1 MAVPNAATGREAAA
15 IRWRSIGLV
24 LSTAA
29 CIGIT
34 LGLFPSLIALN
45 VESRGFDTSWNGMLA
60 AMPAVAGILVGPFVP
75 RAIARLGPLRTF
87 LLSSALAV
95 AAACLFTL
103 FSDLASWFLI
113 RFAMGIGMGIQ
124 WVVSEMWVNR
134 LATGPRRGMILS
146 LYVIVLSAAIAL
158 GPFLLSMMG
167 TQGHLP
173 FLATA
178 ALLVVS
184 CLPLLF
190 ATSTVGTETSRARAL
205 PLLDAL
211 ARKPS
216 AMLTGLIDGFVFQTL
231 LVFIPLYFLRLGSP
245 ETTALNFLT
254 IFCLGAVI
262 LQLVVG
268 YMLDRSTPAM
278 VLIVCC
284 SLLIAGLALM
294 SEVRDTPALAWLLLL
309 LMGGAAAAIYTAG
322 LAAINDAFSAEDM
335 PSGTAAF
342 TILWY
347 VGGLSGPA
355 TAGYA
360 MDLWNPYG
368 MAAAVAAA
376 SAVLVAASAITAFSG
391 RTKATAIPRSP
402 VAPQD
407 AD

>member
-1 MAVPNAATGREAAA
+1 MARDAAATEHDAAA
-15 IRWRSIGLV
+15 IRRRSIGLV

-95 AAACLFTL
+95 IAVCLFPV
-103 FSDLASWFLI
+103 FSDLLSWFLI

-146 LYVIVLSAAIAL
+146 LYVIVLSASIAL
-158 GPFLLSMMG
+158 GPFLLGMIG
-167 TQGHLP
+167 TQGRLP

-190 ATSTVGTETSRARAL
+190 AASTVGTETSKARAL
-205 PLLDAL
+205 PLREAL
-211 ARKPS
+211 VRKPS
-216 AMLTGLIDGFVFQTL
+216 AMLTGLIDGFVFQAL
-231 LVFIPLYFLRLGSP
+231 LVFIPLYFLRLGSA
-245 ETTALNFLT
+245 ETAALNFLT

-268 YMLDRSTPAM
+268 YMLDRSRPAM
-278 VLIVCC
+278 VLMVCG
-284 SLLIAGLALM
+284 SLVIAGLALIA
-294 SEVRDTPALAWLLLL
+294 EVRDTPALAWPLLII
-309 LMGGAAAAIYTAG
+309 MGGAAAAIYTAG

-347 VGGLSGPA
+347 VGGLSGPV

-376 SAVLVAASAITAFSG
+376 CAVLVAASAITAFSG
-391 RTKATAIPRSP
+391 RKAIAVPRSP
-402 VAPQD
+402 VAAQD